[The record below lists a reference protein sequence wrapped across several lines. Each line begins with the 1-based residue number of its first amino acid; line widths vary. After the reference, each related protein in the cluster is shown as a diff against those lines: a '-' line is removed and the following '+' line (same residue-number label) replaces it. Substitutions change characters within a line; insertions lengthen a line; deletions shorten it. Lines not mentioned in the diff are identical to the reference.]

1 MFSNSLQEVK
11 ESTLESIQIYQELV
25 DRLCDKQV
33 YSIVS
38 DCWSETMRLGRLAI
52 KDAMSPPH
60 TSLSSRKCLEDVS
73 ESHI

>member
-1 MFSNSLQEVK
+1 MKRVFVQQRLGVLGDTMSSNALQEVK

-38 DCWSETMRLGRLAI
+38 DCWSETMRLDRSI
-52 KDAMSPPH
+52 
-60 TSLSSRKCLEDVS
+60 
-73 ESHI
+73 